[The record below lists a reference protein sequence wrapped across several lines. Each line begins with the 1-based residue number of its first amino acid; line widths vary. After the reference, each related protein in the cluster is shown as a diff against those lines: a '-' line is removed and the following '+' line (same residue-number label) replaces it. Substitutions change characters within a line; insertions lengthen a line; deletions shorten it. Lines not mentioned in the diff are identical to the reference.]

1 MATTEPFNRP
11 GSDAETARPG
21 IGPNQASSE
30 RTTRERIL
38 EAAVATINESGE
50 EALRVVEVA
59 SMAGVTQGMVTY
71 HFRTRSQLVTEAH
84 LRRYGDSMADDV
96 SLAAASMD
104 NVETREELEQLVM
117 ALTARLLD
125 SARNPARLARAG
137 VIAYSVN
144 APDLAE
150 HLRHAHTTLIDELS
164 LVMAQAQSAGL
175 VRANLAP
182 RAIATMV
189 AGYSF
194 GLVLTC
200 LDDHAPSTDE
210 LAEVINS
217 MVFSIFQD

>member
-1 MATTEPFNRP
+1 MANTEPFNRP
-11 GSDAETARPG
+11 GSGAETARPG
-21 IGPNQASSE
+21 ILPRQPSSE

-38 EAAVATINESGE
+38 EAAVTTINESGE

-96 SLAAASMD
+96 SIAAAGMD
-104 NVETREELEQLVM
+104 NVETREELQQLVR
-117 ALTARLLD
+117 ALTAGLLD
-125 SARNPARLARAG
+125 PARNPARLARAG

-164 LVMAQAQSAGL
+164 LVMTKAQSAGL
-175 VRANLAP
+175 VRTDLAP

-189 AGYSF
+189 AAYSF
-194 GLVLTC
+194 GLVLTD

-210 LAEVINS
+210 VAEVINS